1 MLGGARAAENI
12 VVIGRQIDTAV
23 EPSLNVLDPG
33 ANRGYLPQG
42 IPTARDDEISDL
54 LSKVIVEQ
62 RIVQFTRNLKDGH
75 GAVLR
80 AFAERMT
87 SAAVRNG
94 DQGLLRKGLIAL
106 LLSSRSP
113 DFRDTLMIFPL
124 FYHAAGR
131 LGLDLGPFLDSIRQ
145 TIGDPFSAPF
155 AEFLKRP
162 ATNKSLQVMGYA
174 EGADNDGFRYI
185 RNW

>member
-1 MLGGARAAENI
+1 LIRVAVRHGSRFRSPKI
-12 VVIGRQIDTAV
+12 VKIRGLSSFSRLAFERCDRKESIFEA
-23 EPSLNVLDPG
+23 PS
-33 ANRGYLPQG
+33 
-42 IPTARDDEISDL
+42 IPLA
-54 LSKVIVEQ
+54 Q
-62 RIVQFTRNLKDGH
+62 RLKDGH

-80 AFAERMT
+80 AFAERMA

-124 FYHAAGR
+124 FYHAARR

-162 ATNKSLQVMGYA
+162 ETNKSLQVMGYA